1 MSLRVLLIDDHAV
14 LRSGL
19 RLLLQTQTDFEVIG
33 EAADGAQG
41 LMEIRKRKPD
51 LVILD
56 LSMPGLGGLETLK
69 QVMAEQPWLK
79 VLILTMHDDAEFVR
93 TALTA
98 GAKGYV
104 LKRAADTELLNALR
118 IVGAGGT
125 YIYPSV
131 AAQLFTEAARE
142 SKVQAGKLS
151 TREVEVLQLIALGY
165 TQQEIAERLAL
176 STKTVETHKA
186 RINEKLGAKTRA
198 ELVRYAISHGMVQID

>member
-1 MSLRVLLIDDHAV
+1 VSLRVLLIDDHAV

-69 QVMAEQPWLK
+69 QVMGEQPWLK

-142 SKVQAGKLS
+142 SKMQAGKLS

-186 RINEKLGAKTRA
+186 RISEKLGAKTRA

>member
-19 RLLLQTQTDFEVIG
+19 RLLLQTQPDFEVIG

-41 LMEIRKRKPD
+41 LLEIRGRKPD

-125 YIYPSV
+125 YIYPSL
-131 AAQLFTEAARE
+131 AAQLIMESGRE

-151 TREVEVLQLIALGY
+151 AREVEVLQLIALGY
-165 TQQEIAERLAL
+165 TQQEIAERLSL

-186 RINEKLGAKTRA
+186 RISEKLGTRTRA
-198 ELVRYAISHGMVQID
+198 ELVRYAINNGLVQMD

>member
-1 MSLRVLLIDDHAV
+1 VSLSVLLIDDHAV

-19 RLLLQTQTDFEVIG
+19 RLLLQTQPDFTVVG

-41 LMEIRKRKPD
+41 LLEIRKQKPD

-79 VLILTMHDDAEFVR
+79 IVILTMHDDSEFVR
-93 TALTA
+93 TAITA

-104 LKRAADTELLNALR
+104 LKRAADTELLTALR
-118 IVGAGGT
+118 AVGAGGT

-131 AAQLFTEAARE
+131 AMQLLMESGRE
-142 SKVQAGKLS
+142 SKVHAGKLS
-151 TREVEVLQLIALGY
+151 ARETEVLQLIALGY
-165 TQQEIAERLAL
+165 TQQEIAERLSL

-186 RINEKLGAKTRA
+186 RISEKLGLKTRA
-198 ELVRYAISHGMVQID
+198 ELVRYAVNNGLVQMD

>member
-69 QVMAEQPWLK
+69 QVMGEQPWLK

-142 SKVQAGKLS
+142 SKMQAGKLS

-186 RINEKLGAKTRA
+186 RISEKLGAKTRA

>member
-1 MSLRVLLIDDHAV
+1 MSLRVLLVDDHAV

-69 QVMAEQPWLK
+69 QVMGEQPWLK

-186 RINEKLGAKTRA
+186 RISEKLGAKTRA

>member
-19 RLLLQTQTDFEVIG
+19 RLLLQTQTDFEVVG
-33 EAADGAQG
+33 EASDGAQG

-69 QVMAEQPWLK
+69 QVMGEQPWLK
-79 VLILTMHDDAEFVR
+79 ILILTMHDDAEFVR
-93 TALTA
+93 TALTE

-131 AAQLFTEAARE
+131 AAHLFTEAGRE

-151 TREVEVLQLIALGY
+151 AREVEVLQLIALGY
-165 TQQEIAERLAL
+165 TQQEIAERLSL

-186 RINEKLGAKTRA
+186 RISEKLGAKTRA
-198 ELVRYAISHGMVQID
+198 ELVRYALNNGLVQMD

>member
-1 MSLRVLLIDDHAV
+1 VSLRVLLVDDHAV

-69 QVMAEQPWLK
+69 QVMGEQPWLK

-186 RINEKLGAKTRA
+186 RISEKLGAKTRA